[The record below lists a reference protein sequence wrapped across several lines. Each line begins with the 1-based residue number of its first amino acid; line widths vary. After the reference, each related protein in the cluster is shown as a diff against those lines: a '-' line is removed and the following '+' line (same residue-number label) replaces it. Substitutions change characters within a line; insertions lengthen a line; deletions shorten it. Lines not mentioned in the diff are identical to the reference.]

1 MKASSHGTVR
11 ILLPKEAALEHQYS
25 KEPKLDYS
33 VAVDGI
39 DVSGDYLFKCDGFS
53 IIFDIP
59 NVKRNSEIEIKYKLP
74 GAADMARVFKVNDYY
89 LLCGG
94 MTFIYPENS
103 KEKFNVTISMP
114 GLENDKFLTSAS
126 GMQQLSKAYSTTTRN
141 LKNNLYLFGHYEV
154 LDLAQVGDILVDF
167 IAMGKDRPSD
177 ELIQATIK
185 STEKIVEAQNDFFK
199 DTNVKL
205 DQPLTVFITD
215 NSNAPDVDF
224 YYGAYVHPIN
234 GIVLLTNKKQTMI
247 DLKNSISHECLHR
260 VMGDWY
266 FAPKEES
273 PHFLATRWFTEG
285 FTDYF
290 AAFINHK
297 YGMTTDQEYLEYIN
311 GAIQKYYKR
320 IKDITDQGAIAQF
333 YGIKVE
339 KYNINAFIFDF
350 PYVYGALMALNMDYT
365 LTKGTKY
372 DMEYFFKS
380 LLNQCPVDSQQNII
394 TPCKF
399 TQNTFIETFSSL
411 F

>member
-1 MKASSHGTVR
+1 M
-11 ILLPKEAALEHQYS
+11 
-25 KEPKLDYS
+25 
-33 VAVDGI
+33 
-39 DVSGDYLFKCDGFS
+39 
-53 IIFDIP
+53 P

-234 GIVLLTNKKQTMI
+234 GIVFIDEKGQTAS
-247 DLKNSISHECLHR
+247 DLKYAIAHECLHR
-260 VMGDWY
+260 VMGSWY

-290 AAFINHK
+290 SAFINHK
-297 YGMTTDQEYLEYIN
+297 YGITTDKEYLEYIN
-311 GAIQKYYKR
+311 SAIQKYYR
-320 IKDITDQGAIAQF
+320 YMKDGLDQGATIQLHNLDPDSENHSTEE
-333 YGIKVE
+333 V
-339 KYNINAFIFDF
+339 IFDS
-350 PYVYGALMALNMDYT
+350 PYVCGALMALNMDYT
-365 LTKGTKY
+365 LTKRTKY

>member
-1 MKASSHGTVR
+1 
-11 ILLPKEAALEHQYS
+11 
-25 KEPKLDYS
+25 
-33 VAVDGI
+33 
-39 DVSGDYLFKCDGFS
+39 
-53 IIFDIP
+53 
-59 NVKRNSEIEIKYKLP
+59 
-74 GAADMARVFKVNDYY
+74 
-89 LLCGG
+89 
-94 MTFIYPENS
+94 
-103 KEKFNVTISMP
+103 MP